1 MHGRIAPTM
10 ARMDLPR
17 WGAVVGALFG
27 ACAVALSALAAHAW
41 SQRLDPG
48 QAAQLQRALQF
59 LFLHALVLLAL
70 PPLAAHA
77 RRRWLSAASLLFV
90 AGSLLFCASLAG
102 AALAGWPTRLAP
114 YGGGALI
121 VAWLCLA
128 LGLALRR

>member
-1 MHGRIAPTM
+1 MPDRFGPTM

-17 WGAVVGALFG
+17 WGAVAGALFG

-59 LFLHALVLLAL
+59 LFVHALVLLAL

-90 AGSLLFCASLAG
+90 AGSLLFCGSLAG

-114 YGGGALI
+114 YGGTALI
-121 VAWLCLA
+121 AAWSCLA
-128 LGLALRR
+128 VGLALRR